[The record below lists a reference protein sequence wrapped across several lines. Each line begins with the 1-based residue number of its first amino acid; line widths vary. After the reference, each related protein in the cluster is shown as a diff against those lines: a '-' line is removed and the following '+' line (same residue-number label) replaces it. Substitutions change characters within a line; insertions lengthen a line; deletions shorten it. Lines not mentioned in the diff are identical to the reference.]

1 MNMKTLKSFLFGTLM
16 VTMTVFGTPL
26 AAGTTGA
33 PDATINA
40 ASCGTFLRNFATKSV
55 ENSEDHP
62 WLAGYVSAYNYLKS
76 ITFQILG
83 HSNLLSA
90 ELWVKSYC
98 EKNPLK
104 DISDATAALMVELY
118 PTQAIKVKN

>member
-1 MNMKTLKSFLFGTLM
+1 MKTLKSLLFGSLM
-16 VTMTVFGTPL
+16 VTMTVFGTPA

-40 ASCGTFLRNFATKSV
+40 ASCGTFLRDFAAKSIK
-55 ENSEDHP
+55 NSEDHP
-62 WLAGYVSAYNYLKS
+62 WLAGYVSAYYYLKS

-90 ELWVKSYC
+90 ELWIKSYC
-98 EKNPLK
+98 EKNPLN
-104 DISDATAALMVELY
+104 DMSDAADAIMVELY